1 MNQILSNTPDPVSVS
16 ELSQKLK
23 RTIESGFD
31 FVRVRGELSKV
42 KVYASGH
49 LYTDLKDANS
59 VINAVCWKGVLN
71 TLALTPEEGL
81 EVICTGKITTYPAR
95 SNYQLVIESMELAG
109 QGALLKILEDRRKKL
124 EAEGLFD
131 PSRKKP
137 IPFIPTSIG
146 IITSPSG
153 AVIHDILHRIS
164 DRFPRSV
171 LIWPAA
177 VQGVNTVRDV
187 VAGLQSFNALP
198 DGERPDVVIIA
209 RGGGSLEDLMPF
221 NEEAIVRA
229 IAASIIPVISAVGH
243 ETDTTLCDYAAD
255 RRAPTPTAAAEMA
268 VPVLAD
274 LIYTLQN
281 QQQRLNN
288 IMLHRLKH
296 DRLIV
301 ADMRKSLGDP
311 MQILNK
317 QYQKL
322 DYLAL
327 NAQKSLQNITG
338 GFARR
343 FGNAAAGLRHP
354 QMQISHAADRLKNAA
369 ARLDPAI
376 KRQSDKITQGL
387 KHTRALLESFS
398 FKKTLARGFALV
410 TTPDGQLI
418 THANQA
424 RQQKTLRLR
433 FADDEITATPDIS

>member
-1 MNQILSNTPDPVSVS
+1 MNEILSNTPEPVSVS

-23 RTIESGFD
+23 RTIETSFD

-71 TLALTPEEGL
+71 TLSIRPEEGL

-109 QGALLKILEDRRKKL
+109 QGALLKMLEDRRKKL

-131 PSRKKP
+131 QSRKKP
-137 IPFIPTSIG
+137 IPFMPKSIG

-153 AVIHDILHRIS
+153 AVIHDIMHRIS
-164 DRFPRSV
+164 ERFPLSV
-171 LIWPAA
+171 LLWPAA

-187 VAGLQSFNALP
+187 VTGLQTFNALP
-198 DGERPDVVIIA
+198 DAEKPDVIIIA

-221 NEEAIVRA
+221 NEEAIARA
-229 IAASIIPVISAVGH
+229 VAASIIPVISAVGH

-268 VPVLAD
+268 VPVRAD
-274 LIYTLQN
+274 LLYTVQN

-288 IMLHRLKH
+288 VVLNRLKH
-296 DRLIV
+296 DRLV
-301 ADMRKSLGDP
+301 LSDMRKSLGDP
-311 MQILNK
+311 MQILNI

-327 NAQKSLQNITG
+327 NAQKSLQTITG
-338 GFARR
+338 NFTRR
-343 FGNAAAGLRHP
+343 FSNAAAGLRHP
-354 QMQISHAADRLKNAA
+354 QMQLAHANDKLQNVTKRIE
-369 ARLDPAI
+369 PAFQ
-376 KRQSDKITQGL
+376 RQYDKISRSL
-387 KHTRALLESFS
+387 KHADALLESFS

-410 TTPDGQLI
+410 TTTDGKLVTSADQAQQQL
-418 THANQA
+418 
-424 RQQKTLRLR
+424 KLKLR
-433 FADDEITATPDIS
+433 FADREITTTPDV

>member
-1 MNQILSNTPDPVSVS
+1 MNQFSNTPEPVSVS

-23 RTIESGFD
+23 RTIETSFD

-49 LYTDLKDANS
+49 LYTDLKDQNS

-71 TLALTPEEGL
+71 TLAIKPEEGL

-109 QGALLKILEDRRKKL
+109 QGALLKMLEDRRKKL
-124 EAEGLFD
+124 EAEGLFAQE
-131 PSRKKP
+131 RKKP
-137 IPFIPTSIG
+137 IPFIPKSIG

-171 LIWPAA
+171 LLWPAA

-187 VAGLQSFNALP
+187 VAGLQAFNALP
-198 DGERPDVVIIA
+198 DDEKPDVLIVA

-229 IAASIIPVISAVGH
+229 VAASTIPVISGVGH

-268 VPVLAD
+268 VPVRAD
-274 LIYTLQN
+274 LLYTIQN
-281 QQQRLNN
+281 QQQRLSNVVMN
-288 IMLHRLKH
+288 RLKH
-296 DRLIV
+296 DKLV
-301 ADMRKSLGDP
+301 LSDMRKSLGDP
-311 MQILNK
+311 MQILNT

-322 DYLAL
+322 DYLGL
-327 NAQKSLQNITG
+327 HAQKALQNITG
-338 GFARR
+338 NVTRR
-343 FGNAAAGLRHP
+343 FGQASSALRHP
-354 QMQISHAADRLKNAA
+354 QLQINHAGEKLANLAGRIE
-369 ARLDPAI
+369 PAL
-376 KRQSDKITQGL
+376 KRQNDRIAQTL
-387 KHTRALLESFS
+387 KHSAALLESFS

-410 TTPDGQLI
+410 TTTDGQLI
-418 THANQA
+418 TTADA
-424 RQQKTLRLR
+424 AQKQPKLKLR
-433 FADDEITATPDIS
+433 FSDSEITTTPDV